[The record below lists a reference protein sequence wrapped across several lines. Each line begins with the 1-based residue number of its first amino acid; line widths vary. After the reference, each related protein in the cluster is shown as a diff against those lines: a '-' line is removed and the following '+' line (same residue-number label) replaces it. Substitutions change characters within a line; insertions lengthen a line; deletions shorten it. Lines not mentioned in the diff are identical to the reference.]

1 VVPSPRLIE
10 PFGRKATAIVGSPGP
25 LWGEYV
31 LQQSEERRG
40 RTRETAY
47 ESDPRSMTE
56 RKPTYRMD
64 VHAGKA
70 GTARLGV
77 KFASDLALWTLA
89 AVIAFQL
96 RVPNRWIEFVHLI
109 AWYAL
114 VGVLVKVPLIVGFGL
129 YRQVWRRVMVE
140 DICRVALVVAIGSAV
155 MLAAGLILH
164 EGGYPFPRTV
174 PVIEGLTALL
184 AMVGVR
190 LGARFLE
197 SRRARP
203 RHSTVRDTARRVLLA
218 GAGEAGSDVGWEIR
232 RRPGCGFTLVGFLD
246 DDPRK
251 AQLSI
256 AGKKVLGRIEDLPR
270 VVADYE
276 IENVFI
282 TLPSTGG
289 RITRQIV
296 ELARLADVECRILP
310 GITQVLSGDTNL
322 AGIRIVQ
329 VEDLLRR
336 KPIELDLPA
345 TYIKD
350 RTVLVTGAGGSIG
363 SELVR
368 QAARCEP
375 SHVILFGHGENA
387 LHQLDH
393 ELRVSTPNL
402 RATLVIGDVRDRT
415 KVDHVMRTFEPSV
428 VFHTA
433 AHKHVHLM
441 ESHPDEAVLNNVG
454 GTRNLAEA
462 AVQHGVDRFVNV
474 SSDKAVRPS
483 STLGATKYLTEL
495 VIRMIAADAPPG
507 KSFVSV
513 RFGNVLGS
521 RGSVVRTFEEQ
532 IRRGGPVTVTHPEMT
547 RYFMTIPEASRL
559 VIQAGAMGENGAMY
573 VLNMGTP
580 VRIVDLARDMI
591 RLAGADEDEI
601 EVVFTSR
608 GAGEKLHEELF
619 TDGEKLRPTRSEH
632 IVVASPGSPI
642 AEGTRVEVDRLIG
655 AAERRDWLEL
665 KRLLWALVPGFGS
678 VQTPPTAGAD
688 RPIASSQVG

>member
-10 PFGRKATAIVGSPGP
+10 PFGRKATAIVGFPGP
-25 LWGEYV
+25 LCGGRDYV
-31 LQQSEERRG
+31 LRQSEERRDEG
-40 RTRETAY
+40 TAH

-56 RKPTYRMD
+56 RKQTYRMD

-77 KFASDLALWTLA
+77 KFASDLAVWTLA

-129 YRQVWRRVMVE
+129 YRQVWRRVTVE
-140 DICRVALVVAIGSAV
+140 DLYRLALVVAIGSAV
-155 MLAAGLILH
+155 MFAAGLIRY
-164 EGGYPFPRTV
+164 EGGSPFPRTV
-174 PVIEGLTALL
+174 PVIEGLIALL

-190 LGARFLE
+190 LGARFRK
-197 SRRARP
+197 SRRGRP
-203 RHSTVRDTARRVLLA
+203 RHSAVRDTARRVLLA
-218 GAGEAGSDVGWEIR
+218 GAGEAGTDVGWEIR
-232 RRPGCGFTLVGFLD
+232 RRPECGFTVVGFLD

-270 VVADYE
+270 VVADHE

-282 TLPSTGG
+282 TLPSAGG

-322 AGIRIVQ
+322 AGIRVVQ

-336 KPIELDLPA
+336 KPIELDLPVS
-345 TYIKD
+345 YIKD

-368 QAARCEP
+368 QAALFEP
-375 SHVILFGHGENA
+375 ANVILFGHGENA
-387 LHQLDH
+387 LHQLH
-393 ELRVSTPNL
+393 QELQVSMPNL
-402 RATLVIGDVRDRT
+402 RATIVIGDVRDRA
-415 KVDHVMRTFEPSV
+415 KIDYVMRKFEPSV
-428 VFHTA
+428 VFHAA
-433 AHKHVHLM
+433 AHKHVPLM
-441 ESHPDEAVLNNVG
+441 EEDPDEAVLNNVG

-462 AVQHGVDRFVNV
+462 ALGWGVDRLVNV
-474 SSDKAVRPS
+474 STDKAVRPVS
-483 STLGATKYLTEL
+483 ILGATKCLAEL
-495 VIRMIAADAPPG
+495 VVRMAAEQARLG
-507 KSFVSV
+507 QSFVSV

-521 RGSVVRTFEEQ
+521 RGSVVRVFEDQ
-532 IRRGGPVTVTHPEMT
+532 IRRGGPVTVTDPEMT

-559 VIQAGAMGENGAMY
+559 VIQAGAMGQNGAVC

-608 GAGEKLHEELF
+608 RAGEKPHEELF
-619 TDGEKLRPTRSEH
+619 ADGEELRPTRSEH
-632 IVVASPGSPI
+632 IVIASPGSPI
-642 AEGTRVEVDRLIG
+642 AERTRVEVDRLIG
-655 AAERRDWLEL
+655 AAEHRDWLEL
-665 KRLLWALVPGFGS
+665 RRLLRALVPGFGS

>member
-1 VVPSPRLIE
+1 
-10 PFGRKATAIVGSPGP
+10 
-25 LWGEYV
+25 
-31 LQQSEERRG
+31 
-40 RTRETAY
+40 
-47 ESDPRSMTE
+47 M
-56 RKPTYRMD
+56 
-64 VHAGKA
+64 
-70 GTARLGV
+70 
-77 KFASDLALWTLA
+77 WTLA

-96 RVPNRWIEFVHLI
+96 RVPNRWIELVYLI

-114 VGVLVKVPLIVGFGL
+114 VGVLVKSPLIIGFGL
-129 YRQVWRRVMVE
+129 YRQVWRRVTVE
-140 DICRVALVVAIGSAV
+140 DLYRLALVIAIGSAV
-155 MLAAGLILH
+155 MFAAGLIMH
-164 EGGYPFPRTV
+164 EGGSPFPRTV
-174 PVIEGLTALL
+174 PVIEGLIALL
-184 AMVGVR
+184 AMAGVR
-190 LGARFLE
+190 LWVRFRKSHRL
-197 SRRARP
+197 RP
-203 RHSTVRDTARRVLLA
+203 RRSAVRDTARRVLLA
-218 GAGEAGSDVGWEIR
+218 GAGEAGTDVGWEIR
-232 RRPGCGFTLVGFLD
+232 RRPECGFTVVGFLD
-246 DDPRK
+246 DNPTK
-251 AQLSI
+251 EQLSV

-270 VVADYE
+270 VVDDHE
-276 IENVFI
+276 IEIVFI
-282 TLPSTGG
+282 TLPSAGG
-289 RITRQIV
+289 RTTRRIV

-322 AGIRIVQ
+322 SGIRAVH

-336 KPIELDLPA
+336 NPIGLDLPA
-345 TYIKD
+345 SYIKD

-368 QAARCEP
+368 QAAGFEP
-375 SHVILFGHGENA
+375 SHIILFGHGENS

-393 ELRVSTPNL
+393 ELRLSTPNL
-402 RATLVIGDVRDRT
+402 RPTLVIGDVRDRA

-433 AHKHVHLM
+433 AHKHVPLM

-462 AVQHGVDRFVNV
+462 AAQSGVDRFVNV

-483 STLGATKYLTEL
+483 SMLGATKYLTEL
-495 VIRMIAADAPPG
+495 VVRMIAADASPG

-559 VIQAGAMGENGAMY
+559 VIQAGAMGMNGAVC

-580 VRIVDLARDMI
+580 VRIIDLARDMI

-608 GAGEKLHEELF
+608 RAGEKLHEELF
-619 TDGEKLRPTRSEH
+619 GDGEELLPTSSEH

-642 AEGTRVEVDRLIG
+642 PERARVEVDRLVG

-665 KRLLWALVPGFGS
+665 ERLLRALVPGFGS
-678 VQTPPTAGAD
+678 VQTAPTAGAD
-688 RPIASSQVG
+688 WSIASSEAG